1 VEKTH
6 EAERPAL
13 KGGALRVDLPL
24 TGMTCAACAR
34 RIERRLSKSGGVGSA
49 AVNFATSRATVEY
62 DPEVTSL
69 RELSAAVRD
78 IGYGTAMPSVAEFV
92 VDDSARASGTAVLLE
107 KFLKKTPGVISAT
120 FNLASARVRVEYF
133 ENATDARTLRGRIEE
148 LGYRVTDVTADDAR
162 SSLGREE
169 EARRAETR
177 DLKRRLVVAVVLSL
191 PVLVISMSHGRIPL
205 FDVSWINWLQLALT
219 APVVFYCGAPFYR
232 GAWAA
237 LRHGAADMNTLIAT
251 GTGAAFLYS
260 LVATIAPQLVTTN
273 AASGVSMPTSAGAMS
288 MAGEGARMT
297 PVYFE
302 AASVIIALILLGRL
316 LEARARAG
324 TADAV
329 RKLLGLS
336 PRTAH
341 VVRED
346 GRHEEMLV
354 EELMPG
360 DLILVRP
367 GEKVPTDGVVTDG
380 RSSVDEAM
388 LTGEGLPVE
397 KGPGDEVVGAT
408 INRTGSFT
416 FRATRVGRDTVLQQI
431 VRMVEEAQGRRA
443 PIARLAD
450 TVSGYFT
457 PAVICIAVVTFVAWF
472 VAAPEGARLSA
483 ALIHAVSVLI
493 IACPCALGLATPT
506 AVMVGTGRGAEVGVL
521 IRGGEALET
530 AHKVQTV
537 VLDKTGTITEG
548 RPGVTDV
555 LASDGFD
562 ADELLRLAASVER
575 ASEHPLGEAF
585 VRRAEERGLLLARV
599 ENFEALAGQGVEA
612 EAEGRRVTVG
622 NLKLMNARGVSVDGL
637 GERAATL
644 AAEAKTPVYVALDG
658 RVAGLV
664 AVADRVKAESSEAIA
679 ALKGLGLEVVM
690 LTGDDRRTAEAVAR
704 EVGVERVLAEV
715 LPEGKADAVREL
727 QAEGKT
733 VAMVGDGINDAPALA
748 QADVGI
754 AMGTGTDVAIEAAD
768 VTLVRGS
775 LRGVVTAFALS
786 RRTMRVIKQNLFWAF
801 AYNALGIPL
810 AAGLFYPF
818 TGWTLTPIFA
828 SAAMALSSVSV
839 VTNSLRL
846 RRFKP

>member
-1 VEKTH
+1 MH
-6 EAERPAL
+6 EAERTAP
-13 KGGALRVDLPL
+13 KDGALRVDLPL

-34 RIERRLSKSGGVGSA
+34 RIERRLSKSEGVGSA
-49 AVNFATSRATVEY
+49 VVNFATSRATVEY
-62 DPEVTSL
+62 DPEQTSP

-78 IGYGTAMPSVAEFV
+78 IGYG
-92 VDDSARASGTAVLLE
+92 VL
-107 KFLKKTPGVISAT
+107 
-120 FNLASARVRVEYF
+120 
-133 ENATDARTLRGRIEE
+133 
-148 LGYRVTDVTADDAR
+148 DVTADDTR
-162 SSLGREE
+162 SVLGREE
-169 EARRAETR
+169 EARRAEAR
-177 DLKRRLVVAVVLSL
+177 DLKRRLVVAVALSL

-219 APVVFYCGAPFYR
+219 VPVVFYCGAPFYR

-273 AASGVSMPTSAGAMS
+273 AATGLSMPTSAGAMS

-341 VVRED
+341 VVRDD
-346 GRHEEMLV
+346 GRHEELPV

-360 DLILVRP
+360 DLILVCP
-367 GEKVPTDGVVTDG
+367 GEKVPTDGVVTEG
-380 RSSVDEAM
+380 RSSIDEAM
-388 LTGEGLPVE
+388 LTGESLPVE

-408 INRTGSFT
+408 VNRTGSFT
-416 FRATRVGRDTVLQQI
+416 MRATRVGRDTVLQQI

-457 PAVICIAVVTFVAWF
+457 PAVICIAVLTFVAWF

-521 IRGGEALET
+521 IRGGEALEIVQ
-530 AHKVQTV
+530 KVQTV

-548 RPGVTDV
+548 RPDVTDV

-575 ASEHPLGEAF
+575 ASEHPLGEAL
-585 VRRAEERGLLLARV
+585 VRRAEERGLSLARV
-599 ENFEALAGQGVEA
+599 ENFEALAGQGIEA

-637 GERAATL
+637 DECAATL
-644 AAEAKTPVYVALDG
+644 AARAKTPVYVALDG

-664 AVADRVKAESSEAIA
+664 AVADSVKAESSEAIA
-679 ALKGLGLEVVM
+679 ALKALGLEVVM

-727 QAEGKT
+727 QAEGKA

-818 TGWTLTPIFA
+818 TGWTLTPVFA

>member
-1 VEKTH
+1 VEKTQ
-6 EAERPAL
+6 EVEQPRAA
-13 KGGALRVDLPL
+13 GVATALRVDLPL

-34 RIERRLSKSGGVGSA
+34 RIERRLSKASGVESA

-62 DPEVTSL
+62 DPERTGLS
-69 RELSAAVRD
+69 ELAAAVRD
-78 IGYGTAMPSVAEFV
+78 IGYG
-92 VDDSARASGTAVLLE
+92 VL
-107 KFLKKTPGVISAT
+107 
-120 FNLASARVRVEYF
+120 
-133 ENATDARTLRGRIEE
+133 
-148 LGYRVTDVTADDAR
+148 DVTAEDAR
-162 SSLGREE
+162 EGVGREE
-169 EARRAETR
+169 EARRAEAR
-177 DLKRRLVVAVVLSL
+177 DLKRHFIVAAALSL
-191 PVLVISMSHGRIPL
+191 PVFIIAMSHGRVPL
-205 FDVSWINWLQLALT
+205 FDVPWINWLQLALT
-219 APVVFYCGAPFYR
+219 APVVFYSGAPFYR

-251 GTGAAFLYS
+251 GTGAAFLFS
-260 LVATIAPQLVTTN
+260 IVATIAPQLVTTN
-273 AASGVSMPTSAGAMS
+273 AAAPGMNMLGGMS
-288 MAGEGARMT
+288 MTGGAAQMT

-316 LEARARAG
+316 LEARAKGR

-336 PRTAH
+336 PRTAR
-341 VVRED
+341 VVRDD
-346 GRHEEMLV
+346 GRQEEMLV

-360 DLILVRP
+360 DMILVRP
-367 GEKVPTDGVVTDG
+367 GEKIPTDGVVTKG
-380 RSSVDEAM
+380 RSAVDEAM

-443 PIARLAD
+443 SIARLAD

-472 VAAPEGARLSA
+472 IFAPEDARLASA
-483 ALIHAVSVLI
+483 LVHAVSVLI

-530 AHKVQTV
+530 VQKVSTV

-548 RPGVTDV
+548 RPDVTDV
-555 LASDGFD
+555 FTSEGFEE
-562 ADELLRLAASVER
+562 DEVLRLAASVER

-585 VRRAEERGLLLARV
+585 VRRAEERGLSLARV
-599 ENFEALAGQGVEA
+599 ENFNAVAGHGVEA
-612 EAEGRRVTVG
+612 EVEGVRVTVG
-622 NLKLMNARGVSVDGL
+622 NLRLMTERGVSVEGL

-644 AAEAKTPVYVALDG
+644 AAGAKTPVYVALDG
-658 RVAGLV
+658 RVAGLI
-664 AVADRVKAESSEAIA
+664 AIADRVKAESSEAIA
-679 ALKGLGLEVVM
+679 ELKALGLEVVM

-704 EVGVERVLAEV
+704 EVGIERVLAEV
-715 LPEGKADAVREL
+715 LPEGKADAVKSL
-727 QAEGKT
+727 QAEGKR

-786 RRTMRVIKQNLFWAF
+786 RKTMRVIKQNLFWAF

-810 AAGLFYPF
+810 AAGLFYPL
-818 TGWTLTPIFA
+818 TGWTLTPVFA

-846 RRFKP
+846 RRAKVAKG

>member
-1 VEKTH
+1 VNVTGEKNVEEVAATF
-6 EAERPAL
+6 ETAAL
-13 KGGALRVDLPL
+13 ARADGGSLRVDLPL

-34 RIERRLSKSGGVGSA
+34 RIERRLSKASGVETA

-62 DPEVTSL
+62 DPERTGLS
-69 RELSAAVRD
+69 ELTAAVRD
-78 IGYGTAMPSVAEFV
+78 IGYG
-92 VDDSARASGTAVLLE
+92 VL
-107 KFLKKTPGVISAT
+107 
-120 FNLASARVRVEYF
+120 
-133 ENATDARTLRGRIEE
+133 
-148 LGYRVTDVTADDAR
+148 DVTAGDAR
-162 SSLGREE
+162 SSLGLEEE
-169 EARRAETR
+169 EARRAEAR
-177 DLKRRLVVAVVLSL
+177 DLKRRFLVAAALSL
-191 PVLVISMSHGRIPL
+191 PVLVVAMSHGRVPL
-205 FDVSWINWLQLALT
+205 FKVSWANWLQLALT
-219 APVVFYCGAPFYR
+219 APVVFYSGAPFYR

-260 LVATIAPQLVTTN
+260 LVATVAPQLVTTN
-273 AASGVSMPTSAGAMS
+273 AAAPGMNLPGGMSMPGEAAQ
-288 MAGEGARMT
+288 MA

-316 LEARARAG
+316 LEARAKGR

-336 PRTAH
+336 PRTAR

-346 GRHEEMLV
+346 GRQEELPV

-367 GEKVPTDGVVTDG
+367 GEKVPTDGVVTEG
-380 RSSVDEAM
+380 RSTVDEAM
-388 LTGEGLPVE
+388 LTGEGFPVE
-397 KGPGDEVVGAT
+397 KGPNDEVVGAT
-408 INRTGSFT
+408 LNRTGSFT
-416 FRATRVGRDTVLQQI
+416 LRATRVGRDTVLQQI

-457 PAVICIAVVTFVAWF
+457 PVVICIAIVTFVAWF
-472 VAAPEGARLSA
+472 IFAPGEARLASA
-483 ALIHAVSVLI
+483 LVHAVSVLI

-530 AHKVQTV
+530 VQKVSTV

-548 RPGVTDV
+548 RPGVADV
-555 LASDGFD
+555 FTSGGFGED
-562 ADELLRLAASVER
+562 YVLRLAASVER

-585 VRRAEERGLLLARV
+585 VCRAEERGLSLARV
-599 ENFEALAGQGVEA
+599 ENFNAVAGHGVEA
-612 EAEGRRVTVG
+612 DAEGVRVIVG
-622 NLKLMNARGVSVDGL
+622 NLRLMMERGVSVEDL

-644 AAEAKTPVYVALDG
+644 AADAKTPVYVALDG
-658 RVAGLV
+658 RVAGLI
-664 AVADRVKAESSEAIA
+664 AIADRVKAESSEAIA
-679 ALKGLGLEVVM
+679 ELKALGLEVVM
-690 LTGDDRRTAEAVAR
+690 LTGDDRRTARAVAR
-704 EVGVERVLAEV
+704 EVGIERVLAEV
-715 LPEGKADAVREL
+715 LPEGKADAVKSL
-727 QAEGKT
+727 QAEGRR

-768 VTLVRGS
+768 VTLVRGN

-786 RRTMRVIKQNLFWAF
+786 RKTMRVIKQNLFWAF

-810 AAGLFYPF
+810 AAGLFYPL
-818 TGWTLTPIFA
+818 TGWTLTPVFA

-846 RRFKP
+846 RRAKVAKG